1 MNQDV
6 GNTEDLSELVQQ
18 MLKRMQNGFEVM
30 GSSELVLTTKWRSA
44 WAHLLKPT
52 ACLAFQSVNRAD
64 FICCFA

>member
-30 GSSELVLTTKWRSA
+30 GKNRVHHVMEISQQIDELEARI
-44 WAHLLKPT
+44 
-52 ACLAFQSVNRAD
+52 N
-64 FICCFA
+64 